1 MSQSIKDNL
10 YKFGF
15 FVVTI
20 VIIAGFGVALFP
32 NYQRRNS
39 LMAKEAEYA
48 RLIEEKKLEIA
59 ELREKQSRFQNDTD
73 FIESI
78 ARQNNRVYPGEL
90 VFIFE
95 D

>member
-1 MSQSIKDNL
+1 MGYPLKDMIFRYGSIAMALAILGTGVFFLVPTYSRSQDLK
-10 YKFGF
+10 
-15 FVVTI
+15 
-20 VIIAGFGVALFP
+20 
-32 NYQRRNS
+32 
-39 LMAKEAEYA
+39 AKEAKCDE
-48 RLIEEKKLEIA
+48 LIERKTKEVSA
-59 ELREKQSRFQNDTD
+59 LREKQRRFQSDEE

>member
-1 MSQSIKDNL
+1 
-10 YKFGF
+10 
-15 FVVTI
+15 
-20 VIIAGFGVALFP
+20 VIIVGFAIALYP

-39 LMAKEAEYA
+39 LIAKEAEYS

-59 ELREKQSRFQNDTD
+59 DLREKQSRFQNDTD

>member
-1 MSQSIKDNL
+1 MIFRYGSIAMALAILGTGAFFLVPTYSRSQDLKAQEA
-10 YKFGF
+10 KFDEL
-15 FVVTI
+15 I
-20 VIIAGFGVALFP
+20 E
-32 NYQRRNS
+32 RK
-39 LMAKEAEYA
+39 AKEISA
-48 RLIEEKKLEIA
+48 
-59 ELREKQSRFQNDTD
+59 LREKQRRFQSDEE

>member
-1 MSQSIKDNL
+1 MGGSIKDCL

-15 FVVTI
+15 LVITV
-20 VIIAGFGVALFP
+20 VIIVGFAIALYP

-39 LMAKEAEYA
+39 LIAKEAEYS

-59 ELREKQSRFQNDTD
+59 DLREKQSRFQNDTD

>member
-1 MSQSIKDNL
+1 MGGSIKDSL

-15 FVVTI
+15 LVITV
-20 VIIAGFGVALFP
+20 VIIVGFAIALYP

-39 LMAKEAEYA
+39 LIAKEAEYS

-59 ELREKQSRFQNDTD
+59 DLREKQSRFQNDTD

>member
-1 MSQSIKDNL
+1 MGYPLKDMIFRYGSIAMALAILGTGVFFLVPTYRRSQDLKAQEAKCAESIERVN
-10 YKFGF
+10 
-15 FVVTI
+15 
-20 VIIAGFGVALFP
+20 
-32 NYQRRNS
+32 R
-39 LMAKEAEYA
+39 
-48 RLIEEKKLEIA
+48 EISA
-59 ELREKQSRFQNDTD
+59 LREKQRRFHGDNE